1 MYALLELLFNTL
13 YILTQINHKSNYIL
27 RSFYLFGRILTNFRV
42 RFIKINM
49 NNGYIA
55 VYDSGIGGIST
66 LAELKKRLPVEK
78 FLYFGDNGNAP
89 YGNRTKDDL
98 LKIAVNNINYIC
110 GFGVKA
116 IVAACNTL
124 SVTVLDKLRY
134 YSDVPVFGV
143 FPPVETAVLSG
154 GRTLLLATPVTA
166 AVYAEKRLK
175 GVTAIGLNRLA
186 GEIERRAFSLGEV
199 NAAEQTSDALSL
211 SGLSRLDKAGV
222 FDTVILG
229 CTHFSFVKKQIVDH
243 FNPKTVLNGNFFTA
257 NSVER
262 AVKKSKSSVNNC
274 ENKVLFVGRYARFNG
289 SFYEKVVNESGFF
302 S

>member
-1 MYALLELLFNTL
+1 
-13 YILTQINHKSNYIL
+13 
-27 RSFYLFGRILTNFRV
+27 
-42 RFIKINM
+42 M
-49 NNGYIA
+49 NKEYIA

-66 LAELKKRLPVEK
+66 LAELEKRLPAEK

-116 IVAACNTL
+116 IVVACNTL

-134 YSDVPVFGV
+134 YSDVPIFGV

-166 AVYAEKRLK
+166 AVYAEKGVS
-175 GVTAIGLNRLA
+175 GVTAIGLSRLA
-186 GEIERRAFSLGEV
+186 GEIERCAFSLGEI
-199 NAAEQTSDALSL
+199 NAVKHTSDALSL
-211 SGLSRLDKAGV
+211 AGLSRMNKAGF

-243 FNPKTVLNGNFFTA
+243 FKPKTVLNGNYFTA
-257 NSVER
+257 NSVSR
-262 AVKKSKSSVNNC
+262 KVKNSKSSVNNC
-274 ENKVLFVGRYARFNG
+274 KNGVLFVGRYARFNK
-289 SFYEKVVNESGFF
+289 SFYEKVVSESGFF